1 MADSEVL
8 LKLEH
13 AWADAFHTTDQD
25 FLNSLLAEEFRLSF
39 VDDVRAPMTFSR
51 ESWFENLKRMTFGAF
66 TVYESQ
72 EVIFGK
78 VGVIHLKVRFDDWAI
93 DGRLLPSEYK
103 ITDIYVHRD
112 GRWQVTNRVS
122 EPLHDSPKF

>member
-13 AWADAFHTTDQD
+13 AWADAFLTADRD
-25 FLNSLLAEEFRLSF
+25 FLDSLLAAEFRLSF

-51 ESWFENLKRMTFGAF
+51 ESWFENLNRMTFGAF
-66 TVYESQ
+66 TVYESK

-78 VGVIHLKVRFDDWAI
+78 VGIIHLKVRFDDWTF
-93 DGRLLPSEYK
+93 DGNPLPAEYI
-103 ITDIYVHRD
+103 ITDVYVHRD
-112 GRWQVTNRVS
+112 GRWQVTNRIS
-122 EPLHDSPKF
+122 EPLGESPKF